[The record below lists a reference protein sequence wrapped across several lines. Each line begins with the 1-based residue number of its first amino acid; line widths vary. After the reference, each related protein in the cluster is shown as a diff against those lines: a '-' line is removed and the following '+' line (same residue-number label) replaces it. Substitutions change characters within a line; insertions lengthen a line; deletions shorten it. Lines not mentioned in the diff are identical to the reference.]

1 MRLWKAIILVD
12 IALGPGLILGYLQWQ
27 GMLVRPRPEAPQAKQ
42 AGAIPGEGQLWTAQ
56 GVVRAVLP
64 EKQTVVLTH
73 GELPGFM
80 PPMTMGFKAAN
91 PRLYAG
97 LQAGDRVR
105 FTLRGTPPHVVI
117 TEIIKEGRP

>member
-27 GMLVRPRPEAPQAKQ
+27 GMLLRPRPEAPKTKQ
-42 AGAIPGEGQLWTAQ
+42 EVPIQGEGQLWTAQ

-73 GELPGFM
+73 EELPGFM

-97 LQAGDRVR
+97 LEAGDRVR
-105 FTLRGTPPHVVI
+105 FTLKGVPPNVVI
-117 TEIIKEGRP
+117 TEIIKEKSP